1 MFFASKWTLYNE
13 TNGLFC
19 LSLSDWWPQMTLAG
33 IFKVWSSHDWFAF
46 EANCFD
52 FVLEYAPGDFSL
64 RINKN
69 ATASIKHFIISCALL
84 TVKVRKSCKRQ
95 TSLCSSEASGTGVC
109 SLIFQL
115 CHVTQTVIKQLALC
129 KFGTSSDKKKKKSGK
144 RGDNFFISKLNTL
157 WLRHHKFSNWALM
170 IYVPLRLYQH
180 VCRWCLNHL
189 TAFITQRNKLLL
201 LRLSPLRR
209 KVQIMSMLS
218 EQPCPKS
225 PI

>member
-1 MFFASKWTLYNE
+1 MFFEPKWTLYNE
-13 TNGLFC
+13 IITKPKITNGLFC
-19 LSLSDWWPQMTLAG
+19 LFLSDWWPQMTLAG

-52 FVLEYAPGDFSL
+52 FVLEYALRDFSL

-129 KFGTSSDKKKKKSGK
+129 KFGRRSSGKKKIKNLRENEEIISLSLNSTRCDYGIT
-144 RGDNFFISKLNTL
+144 NFLTERSWFP
-157 WLRHHKFSNWALM
+157 SN
-170 IYVPLRLYQH
+170 
-180 VCRWCLNHL
+180 
-189 TAFITQRNKLLL
+189 
-201 LRLSPLRR
+201 
-209 KVQIMSMLS
+209 
-218 EQPCPKS
+218 
-225 PI
+225 

>member
-33 IFKVWSSHDWFAF
+33 ILKVWSSHDWFAF

-129 KFGTSSDKKKKKSGK
+129 KFGTSSGKKKKKNL
-144 RGDNFFISKLNTL
+144 RENEEIISLSLNST
-157 WLRHHKFSNWALM
+157 RCDSNWALM

-218 EQPCPKS
+218 GQPCPKS

>member
-52 FVLEYAPGDFSL
+52 FVLEYALRDFSL

-95 TSLCSSEASGTGVC
+95 TSSCSSEASGTGNR

-129 KFGTSSDKKKKKSGK
+129 KFGRSSGKKKKKKNLRENEEIISLSLNSTRCDYGIT
-144 RGDNFFISKLNTL
+144 NF
-157 WLRHHKFSNWALM
+157 
-170 IYVPLRLYQH
+170 
-180 VCRWCLNHL
+180 L
-189 TAFITQRNKLLL
+189 TEHSWFP
-201 LRLSPLRR
+201 SH
-209 KVQIMSMLS
+209 
-218 EQPCPKS
+218 
-225 PI
+225 

>member
-1 MFFASKWTLYNE
+1 MAANDFGCWRM
-13 TNGLFC
+13 GLI
-19 LSLSDWWPQMTLAG
+19 LAD

-46 EANCFD
+46 ETNCFD
-52 FVLEYAPGDFSL
+52 FVLEYALRDFSL

-95 TSLCSSEASGTGVC
+95 TSLCSSEASGTGVR

-129 KFGTSSDKKKKKSGK
+129 KSGRRSSGKKKKKIRGK
-144 RGDNFFISKLNTL
+144 RGDNFFIYKLNTL
-157 WLRHHKFSNWALM
+157 WLQLHKFSNWALM
-170 IYVPLRLYQH
+170 ISVPLS
-180 VCRWCLNHL
+180 RWCLNHL
-189 TAFITQRNKLLL
+189 IVFITQRNKLLL